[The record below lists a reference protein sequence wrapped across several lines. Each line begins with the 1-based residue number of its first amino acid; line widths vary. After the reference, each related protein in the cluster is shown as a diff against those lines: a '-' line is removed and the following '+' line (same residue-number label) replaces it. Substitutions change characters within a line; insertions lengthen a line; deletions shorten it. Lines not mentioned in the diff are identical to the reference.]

1 MSILFEPITIKSVQI
16 KNRFVRSATY
26 DGCADAKGFVT
37 QNQIDFYSRLSA
49 GGVGLIVTGI
59 TCVIE
64 SGKLRRFQNSL
75 TDDRFIDGL
84 KRLTGAVHAEGGKI
98 AVQLC
103 HAGREAQHLPAHDSL
118 PVAPSLV
125 EGDPY
130 FSGKCRAI
138 ETTEIWEIISA
149 FGDAAK
155 RAREADFDAVQIHGA
170 HAYLL
175 SQFLSPFANRRSD
188 EWGGSLANRLR
199 IHKEIY
205 RDVTKKAGEDY
216 PVMIKIGV
224 VDCVQNGLNPTEGQA
239 AAQCLG
245 EIGYDAL
252 EISQGLRGQ
261 GYEQSEFRP
270 NVATIAQ
277 EAYFREY
284 SRHVKAKIKVPVILV
299 GGLRSFDLMEE
310 IVMRGDADLVSLSR
324 PLIREPNLI
333 REWEGGSRRRSQC
346 ISCNRC
352 LETLRSGRPISCAFS
367 IGSPSE

>member
-1 MSILFEPITIKSVQI
+1 MSILFEPITIKNLQI
-16 KNRFVRSATY
+16 RNHFVRSATY
-26 DGCADAKGFVT
+26 DGCADAEGFVT

-59 TCVIE
+59 TCVLE
-64 SGKLRRFQNSL
+64 SGKLMRFQNSL
-75 TDDRFIDGL
+75 TDDRFIDGMR
-84 KRLTGAVHAEGGKI
+84 RLTGAVHSEGGKI
-98 AVQLC
+98 AAQLC
-103 HAGREAQHLPAHDSL
+103 HAGREARHLPAHDSL

-125 EGDPY
+125 KGDPY

-138 ETTEIWEIISA
+138 ETAEIWEIISA

-175 SQFLSPFANRRSD
+175 SQFLSPFTNRRSD
-188 EWGGSLANRLR
+188 EWGGSLSNRLR

-205 RDVTKKAGEDY
+205 MNIRKKVGEDY
-216 PVMIKIGV
+216 PIMIKIGV
-224 VDCVQNGLNPTEGQA
+224 VDCVQDGLSPPEGQA

-270 NVATIAQ
+270 NVVTIAQ

-284 SRHVKAKIKVPVILV
+284 SRGVKAKIKVPVILV
-299 GGLRSFDLMEE
+299 GGLRSLDLMEE
-310 IVMRGDADLVSLSR
+310 IVALGDADFVSLSR
-324 PLIREPNLI
+324 PLIKEPNLI
-333 REWEGGSRRRSQC
+333 REWEGGPAAAR
-346 ISCNRC
+346 N
-352 LETLRSGRPISCAFS
+352 AFRAT
-367 IGSPSE
+367 GV